1 MFTGLV
7 EGIGRITKLI
17 PEKGGVIVEINTS
30 FPLENT
36 QIGDSISVDGVC
48 LTIIELKKYYF
59 RAQISPETLIR
70 TTFKYKKI
78 NDLVNLERALRL
90 GDRLGGHFV
99 SGHVDGIGKILSI
112 TRFQDFSR
120 FEIEIP
126 RELSPYIIKKGS
138 IAIDGVSLTINEI
151 VKENII
157 QIMLIPH
164 TLRVTTL
171 SRKNIGDWVNI
182 EVDMI
187 AKMVHKW
194 LSPYLSSLKSTQ
206 KEKITIDLLEKYGFL

>member
-99 SGHVDGIGKILSI
+99 SGHVDGIGKIISI
-112 TRFQDFSR
+112 TRFQDFSK

-126 RELSPYIIKKGS
+126 RELSSYIIKKGS

-151 VKENII
+151 IKENII

-164 TLRVTTL
+164 TLKVTTL

-194 LSPYLSSLKSTQ
+194 LSPYLSSLRSTQ